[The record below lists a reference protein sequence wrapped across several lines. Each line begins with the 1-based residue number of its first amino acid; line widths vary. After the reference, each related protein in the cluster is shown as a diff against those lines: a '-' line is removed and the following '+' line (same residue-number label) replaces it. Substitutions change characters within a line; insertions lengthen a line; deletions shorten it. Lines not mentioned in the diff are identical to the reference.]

1 MAKSLYIH
9 RFYIEIYLIF
19 FCLPLKILLIREF
32 AMKAVNS
39 VLGGYGTTV
48 FELMSRLAIENN
60 SINLGQGFPDDFGP
74 NMVLEKASD
83 YLFDIPNQYPPM
95 LGVPDLRK
103 AIAAHNK
110 RFYGLDID
118 WETETM
124 VSSGATEGLAA
135 CFLGLLNPGDEVVV
149 IEPLYDCYLPMIE
162 RAGGIPKRV
171 SIKPPDWKLNKE
183 ALKSAFSPKTKL
195 VLINSPQNPA
205 SKVYDK
211 KELELIAKLIE
222 EYDAIA
228 ICDEVYEHMVYDN
241 RKHIPLMTLPGMRD
255 RSIRIGSAG
264 KTFSLTGWKV
274 GYLTGS
280 EYLLKAVSKA
290 HQFLVFTTAPNLQR
304 AVADGLNQ
312 NDLYFSRLNIDMKAK
327 RDRLSAGLSKVPGF
341 KPIVCQGTYF
351 LFVDVEGV
359 AFEGND
365 IQFCEYL
372 TTKAGVTGVPVSAFY
387 NSSLEKKFIRFCF
400 AKKNSVLDAAIEK
413 LAGHFG

>member
-1 MAKSLYIH
+1 
-9 RFYIEIYLIF
+9 
-19 FCLPLKILLIREF
+19 
-32 AMKAVNS
+32 MKAVNS

-171 SIKPPDWKLNKE
+171 SIKPPDWKLNEK

-205 SKVYDK
+205 SKVYDM

-228 ICDEVYEHMVYDN
+228 ICDEVYEHIVFDN

-312 NDLYFSRLNIDMKAK
+312 SDLYFSRLNIDMKAK

-400 AKKNSVLDAAIEK
+400 AKKNSVLDAAIKK

>member
-1 MAKSLYIH
+1 
-9 RFYIEIYLIF
+9 
-19 FCLPLKILLIREF
+19 
-32 AMKAVNS
+32 MKAVNS

-74 NMVLEKASD
+74 NMILEKASD

-171 SIKPPDWKLNKE
+171 SIKPPDWKLNEK

-205 SKVYDK
+205 SKVYDM

-228 ICDEVYEHMVYDN
+228 ICDEVYEHIVFDN

-280 EYLLKAVSKA
+280 EHLLKAVSKA

-312 NDLYFSRLNIDMKAK
+312 SDLYFSRLNIDMKAK

-341 KPIVCQGTYF
+341 KPIDCQGTYF

-400 AKKNSVLDAAIEK
+400 AKKNSVLNAAIKK

>member
-1 MAKSLYIH
+1 
-9 RFYIEIYLIF
+9 
-19 FCLPLKILLIREF
+19 
-32 AMKAVNS
+32 MKAVNS

-74 NMVLEKASD
+74 NMILEKASD

-171 SIKPPDWKLNKE
+171 SIKPPDWKLNEK

-205 SKVYDK
+205 SKVYDM

-228 ICDEVYEHMVYDN
+228 ICDEVYEHMVFDN

-400 AKKNSVLDAAIEK
+400 AKKNFVLDAAIEK
-413 LAGHFG
+413 LVGHFG

>member
-171 SIKPPDWKLNKE
+171 SIKPPDWKLNEK

-205 SKVYDK
+205 SKVYDM

-228 ICDEVYEHMVYDN
+228 ICDEVYEHMVFDN

-255 RSIRIGSAG
+255 RSIRIGSTG

-312 NDLYFSRLNIDMKAK
+312 DDLYFSRLNIDMKAK

-400 AKKNSVLDAAIEK
+400 AKKNSVLDAAIKK